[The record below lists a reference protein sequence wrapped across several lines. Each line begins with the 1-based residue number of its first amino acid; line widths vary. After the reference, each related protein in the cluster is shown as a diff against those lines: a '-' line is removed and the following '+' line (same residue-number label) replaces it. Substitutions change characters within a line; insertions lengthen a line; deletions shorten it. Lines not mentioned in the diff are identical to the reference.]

1 MMSGHEKNQT
11 RHKKR
16 RFYLI
21 AYLLPALL
29 IYTIFMAAPILMSLR
44 TSLYEWSGVGEK
56 TFVGFANYIK
66 LFTENTYSQ
75 RFFNALGN
83 NIVMFVFMML
93 LQNIYGLVLAVL
105 LTRGLRGTQFFRT
118 IFFAPVTISVVIVG
132 FIWSLIYNPTWGIIN
147 AALKAV
153 GLGQLATSWL
163 GNESTALICVSI
175 AGAWQSIGLT
185 IMMLVAAIQGISDDI
200 YESAKLDGCGEWKL
214 FTKITLPLIAPN
226 IGMVTVLTFIGNF
239 ANSFD
244 LIYAMQGAIAGPNY
258 STDVLST
265 FFYRTAFG
273 AYGSFMPDM
282 GMGAT
287 IATVMFAIVAV
298 CVGIWLYIDG
308 RKRKGDEE

>member
-1 MMSGHEKNQT
+1 MSRHK
-11 RHKKR
+11 RKHKKR
-16 RFYLI
+16 KMFLL

-29 IYTIFMAAPILMSLR
+29 IYTIFMAAPILMSLK
-44 TSLYEWSGVGEK
+44 TSLYEWSGVGEM
-56 TFVGFANYIK
+56 TFVGIENYVK
-66 LFTENTYSQ
+66 LFTEETYSQ

-83 NIVMFVFMML
+83 NIVMFIFMML

-105 LTRGLRGTQFFRT
+105 LTRELKGSRFFRT

-147 AALKAV
+147 AALKAI
-153 GLGQLATSWL
+153 GLDKFAIPWL

-185 IMMLVAAIQGISDDI
+185 IMMFVAAIQGISDDI
-200 YESAKLDGCGEWKL
+200 YESARLDGCGEWKL
-214 FTKITLPLIAPN
+214 FTKITLPLIMPS

-258 STDVLST
+258 ATDVLST

-273 AYGSFMPDM
+273 AYGSFTPDM

-287 IATVMFAIVAV
+287 IATVMFAIVSV
-298 CVGIWLYIDG
+298 CVGIWLYMDG
-308 RKRKGDEE
+308 RKRRRDEL